1 MTDTIFDKILSGE
14 IPNYTVYEDENVL
27 AFLDIFP
34 LSKGHT
40 VVIPKKGSTSLLD
53 YSDEDL
59 MGLLPGVK
67 QAMAKIKAVLQP
79 DGFNIGINDGPVAG
93 QSVPYLH
100 VHIIPRW
107 ENDGG
112 GSLHS
117 IVKNPSDV
125 PLEDLALLF
134 K

>member
-1 MTDTIFDKILSGE
+1 MSDTIFDKILAGE
-14 IPNYTVYEDENVL
+14 IPNYTVYEDEDVL

-40 VVIPKKGSTSLLD
+40 VVILKKGAPSILD
-53 YSDEDL
+53 YTDQDL
-59 MGLLPGVK
+59 AKILPGVK
-67 QAMAKIKAVLQP
+67 KAVEKIRDVLHP

-93 QSVPYLH
+93 QSIPYLH

-117 IVKNPSDV
+117 IVKNPSDI
-125 PLEDLALLF
+125 PPEELAKLF
-134 K
+134 